1 MGQHWAVQRWYPLWP
16 ELFSHGWTIRTKSRQ
31 GPLHTATE
39 APFPVNNPKEVA
51 DVSVQTDM
59 VEENAIQEIEH
70 KVEVSTLLDISPV
83 LPDSDDYDS
92 AFESDI
98 DF

>member
-1 MGQHWAVQRWYPLWP
+1 MVSLVTWAVQSWLDDKNKKLP
-16 ELFSHGWTIRTKSRQ
+16 SRQ

-39 APFPVNNPKEVA
+39 APFPVNKPKEVA

>member
-1 MGQHWAVQRWYPLWP
+1 MVSLVTRAVQSWLDKKNGKKLP
-16 ELFSHGWTIRTKSRQ
+16 SRQ

-39 APFPVNNPKEVA
+39 APLPVNNPEVA

-70 KVEVSTLLDISPV
+70 DVEEVSTLLDISPV

-92 AFESDI
+92 AFESDT

>member
-1 MGQHWAVQRWYPLWP
+1 MVSLVTWAVQSWLDDKNKKLP
-16 ELFSHGWTIRTKSRQ
+16 SRQ

>member
-1 MGQHWAVQRWYPLWP
+1 MVSLVTRAVQSWLDEKNKKKLP
-16 ELFSHGWTIRTKSRQ
+16 SRQ

-70 KVEVSTLLDISPV
+70 EIEEVSTLLDILPV

-92 AFESDI
+92 VFESDI

>member
-1 MGQHWAVQRWYPLWP
+1 MVSLVTWAVQSWLDDKNKKLP
-16 ELFSHGWTIRTKSRQ
+16 SRQ

-70 KVEVSTLLDISPV
+70 KVEEVSTLLDISPV

-92 AFESDI
+92 ACESDI